1 MLFDTS
7 HSLLHMTA
15 MQMSVVGAVLLS
27 QKNYEIFHPIVLIL
41 QVMTSPY
48 AEDNIVCVSP

>member
-27 QKNYEIFHPIVLIL
+27 QKNYKIFHPIVLIL